1 MFFHEPSPNPRST
14 HWTYDDP
21 SGVPDGPLT
30 VSLSEPLRG
39 SVELA
44 AASVGLSP
52 AEWLARIV
60 TSTLRPTTI
69 RAI

>member
-1 MFFHEPSPNPRST
+1 MFFHEPSTTARST
-14 HWTYDDP
+14 HWVYDDP
-21 SGVPDGPLT
+21 SGVPEAPLT

-52 AEWLARIV
+52 SEWLARIV
-60 TSTLRPTTI
+60 NQTLRPTTI

>member
-1 MFFHEPSPNPRST
+1 MFFHEPSTSARST
-14 HWTYDDP
+14 HWVYDDP
-21 SGVPDGPLT
+21 SGVPEAPLT

-52 AEWLARIV
+52 SEWLARIV
-60 TSTLRPTTI
+60 KSNLRPTTI